1 MGENERVKSHWVEII
16 AIWVMVAISPIILS
30 AVLPDGAYQPE
41 FVFGVV
47 LAGATALVSLI
58 QLFRAEPQGFVKRLV
73 YVSGGSYLILAVA
86 TLILAVAG

>member
-1 MGENERVKSHWVEII
+1 MRENERVKSHWVEII
-16 AIWVMVAISPIILS
+16 GIWIMVAISPS
-30 AVLPDGAYQPE
+30 VLTLGLPSSKYQPE